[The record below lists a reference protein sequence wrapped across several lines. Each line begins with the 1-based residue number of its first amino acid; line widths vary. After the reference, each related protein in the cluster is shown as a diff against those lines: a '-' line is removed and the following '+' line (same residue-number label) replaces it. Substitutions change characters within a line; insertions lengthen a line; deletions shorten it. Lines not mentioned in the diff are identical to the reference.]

1 MKPLTVCSEI
11 QVTYRPAISNKPIV
25 KSALDAYVV
34 LSEFFP
40 DNLIGLKEMF
50 VVGYLNRSNRVI
62 GVYEVSSGG
71 ITGTVADIRLIL
83 GTALKIAATGII
95 IAHNHPSGNLEPSNT
110 DLMLTKKI
118 KEAALYFDIQLLDH
132 LILTWEDKYISFSDK
147 GYL

>member
-11 QVTYRPAISNKPIV
+11 QVTYRPAISNKPVV

-34 LSEFFP
+34 LNEFFP
-40 DNLIGLKEMF
+40 DDLIGLKELF

-118 KEAALYFDIQLLDH
+118 REAASYFDIQLLDH

>member
-34 LSEFFP
+34 LNEFFP
-40 DNLIGLKEMF
+40 DDLIGLKEMF

-110 DLMLTKKI
+110 DLMLTRKI

-132 LILTWEDKYISFSDK
+132 LILTWENKYSSMADSGKI
-147 GYL
+147 